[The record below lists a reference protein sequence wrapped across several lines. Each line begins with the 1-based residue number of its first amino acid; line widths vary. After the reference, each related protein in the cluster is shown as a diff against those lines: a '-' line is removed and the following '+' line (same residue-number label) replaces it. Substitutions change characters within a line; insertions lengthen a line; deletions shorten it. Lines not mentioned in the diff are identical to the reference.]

1 MAIRWRAIFLAF
13 VAAALGCART
23 IDDREGVERKY
34 GPPEEESTYYVGDEA
49 YSIWWYWS
57 IGRAFGFRYK
67 KAKAT
72 CGGEEGWDR
81 SFTFTFQPVA
91 TPEEK
96 RVVIEQLK
104 LFLALTEFMVH
115 ASYRTANIYFDTS
128 PTQAQRV
135 NQAMAISPIYANV
148 AKIARTRII
157 DK

>member
-1 MAIRWRAIFLAF
+1 LAIRWRAIFLAF

-67 KAKAT
+67 KARAT

-104 LFLALTEFMVH
+104 LFLALTTPVSEERVVDLTPWIER
-115 ASYRTANIYFDTS
+115 AKGKKAEDGKGSGPS
-128 PTQAQRV
+128 P
-135 NQAMAISPIYANV
+135 
-148 AKIARTRII
+148 
-157 DK
+157 